1 MPLKKPSQLFKSE
14 VVEEELSSHV
24 KKYLNETYQK
34 FQGTLSNIENLQEK
48 IDQIYTEYPKT
59 FELLAE
65 EVSNRVTKSDL
76 DNVMYS
82 QLEVVDRNFKEIQE
96 KVKGVNR
103 KDLREFKNN
112 V

>member
-1 MPLKKPSQLFKSE
+1 MKHINNFKELYQILRIFKK
-14 VVEEELSSHV
+14 
-24 KKYLNETYQK
+24 
-34 FQGTLSNIENLQEK
+34 K

-96 KVKGVNR
+96 KVKGV
-103 KDLREFKNN
+103 K
-112 V
+112 